1 MELSVAS
8 WLWAATAGVLVGLS
22 KTGMPGVAIPAV
34 WLMVEAFQGDA
45 KLSVGAILPML
56 LVGDVFAV
64 GYYRR
69 HAQWRQL
76 VRLFPYV
83 LAGMLPALAVLANT
97 SGEQLRPALGGL
109 ILALLA
115 VELGRQALGWEHMPS
130 AWWFVA
136 ITGVLAGFGTA
147 LGNAAGP
154 VMSVYL
160 IATGLPKRQFIGTAA
175 WFFFTVNLAKVVPFW
190 SLGMITP
197 ASLWVD
203 LMLVPAVLGGG
214 VLGILL
220 LPLIPQRFFNGLVL
234 VLAGIAGVRL
244 ITG

>member
-1 MELSVAS
+1 MEFALGS
-8 WLWAATAGVLVGLS
+8 WLLAAGAAVLVGLS

-34 WLMVEAFQGDA
+34 WLMVEAFHGDA

-56 LVGDVFAV
+56 LVADVFAV
-64 GYYRR
+64 AYYRR
-69 HAQWRQL
+69 HAQWDRL
-76 VRLFPYV
+76 WRLFPYV
-83 LAGMLPALAVLANT
+83 LAGMIPALLVLRAT
-97 SGEQLRPALGGL
+97 SGEELRPVLGGL

-115 VELGRQALGWEHMPS
+115 LEICRNWLGWQHVPS

-136 ITGVLAGFGTA
+136 ATGVLAGFGTA

-160 IATGLPKRQFIGTAA
+160 IATGLPKQQFIGTAA
-175 WFFFTVNLAKVVPFW
+175 WFFFIVNAAKVIPFW

-197 ASLWVD
+197 TTLQFD
-203 LMLVPAVLGGG
+203 LTLVPVVLAGAVLG
-214 VLGILL
+214 IAL
-220 LPLIPQRFFNGLVL
+220 LPLIPQRFFNLLVL
-234 VLAGIAGVRL
+234 LLAGFAGVRL

>member
-1 MELSVAS
+1 MELSLTG
-8 WLWAATAGVLVGLS
+8 WLFAAAAGVLVGLS

-56 LVGDVFAV
+56 LVADVFAV
-64 GYYRR
+64 SYYRR
-69 HAQWRQL
+69 HAQWHQL
-76 VRLFPYV
+76 WRLFPYV
-83 LAGMLPALAVLANT
+83 LAGMLPALIVLANT
-97 SGEQLRPALGGL
+97 NGQQLRPALGGL
-109 ILALLA
+109 ILSLLA
-115 VELGRQALGWEHMPS
+115 LEIGRQWFGWQHMPS

-160 IATGLPKRQFIGTAA
+160 IATGLPKQQFVGTAA
-175 WFFFTVNLAKVVPFW
+175 WFFFIVNLAKVLPFW
-190 SLGMITP
+190 ALGMITP
-197 ASLWVD
+197 TSLWFD
-203 LMLVPAVLGGG
+203 LMVAPVVVGGAL
-214 VLGILL
+214 LGIVL